1 MSLWTVAGWLAALL
15 VVLTALGAVV
25 SLLTGPLLG
34 ELAVPSI
41 VVILLVVAAVVLA
54 ARLGAR
60 SRAWLSNG
68 GYW

>member
-1 MSLWTVAGWLAALL
+1 MALSTVAGWLAALF
-15 VVLTALGAVV
+15 VVVTALGSVV

-34 ELAVPSI
+34 AFAVPSVI
-41 VVILLVVAAVVLA
+41 VVALVIVSVVLA

-60 SRAWLSNG
+60 SGAWLSNG